1 MLSFFGYAFLKIIRH
16 TPANGFPDITRVEFY
31 SVFAIFCFVLQ
42 DIFQIINLHPPLLL
56 PCRCIWQ
63 DMAFSRSW
71 QTR

>member
-1 MLSFFGYAFLKIIRH
+1 MSPFFGYAFLKIIRH

-31 SVFAIFCFVLQ
+31 SVFAIFCFVLP
-42 DIFQIINLHPPLLL
+42 DVFQIINLPLFL